1 MKFKVEIEVEILDE
15 ELLEKINNDREWDD
29 KELYNSLDEVPEN
42 EIMEWCEYNESYF
55 RDDIIDYGF
64 DISKITLIKEN
75 E

>member
-42 EIMEWCEYNESYF
+42 EIMEWCEHDEGYF
-55 RDDIIDYGF
+55 RDDITDYGF
-64 DISKITLIKEN
+64 DIDKITIIKG
-75 E
+75 